1 MKKFLFLLITGVLSL
16 TTLSASTKGDYTEI
30 IYIIDD
36 SGSMKGTEDD
46 VVKGFNAMLKEQR
59 DKYDELILSTILF
72 SDGPYPLHKG
82 VDIRDVK
89 DITRDDYVTGG
100 YTLFRDVLGATI
112 GGLGQQE
119 LSLKKKKKRS
129 IRRILFV
136 IMSDGVDNVS
146 SVYSR
151 SDIQKLIQVCQ
162 SEFGWEFLFLGTNN
176 ISAKGVAA
184 SIGIPENRA
193 VMYTADAQGVKIMN
207 ECVSSVISSVRQ
219 DEEIAI
225 DWSERIEYDNSCR
238 ADRLD
243 LVADTTFGFDYGTTK
258 KRLRE
263 NDNGTFPTFRGGDI
277 SDYKK
282 WVYSR
287 IKYPEEAMMNR
298 LEGRVMINFIVERDG
313 SVGRINVFGTPHE
326 CLIQEVVRVLNSSPK
341 WKPGVRDG
349 KACSTKMAVPFIF
362 RIGK

>member
-16 TTLSASTKGDYTEI
+16 TTLNASTKGKYTEI

-36 SGSMKGTEDD
+36 SGSMKGAEDD

-72 SDGPYPLHKG
+72 SEGSYPLHKR
-82 VDIRDVK
+82 VNIREVK
-89 DITRDDYVTGG
+89 DITKKDYVTGS
-100 YTLFRDVLGATI
+100 YTRFHGALGATI
-112 GGLGQQE
+112 GETGKQQ
-119 LSLKKKKKRS
+119 LSLKKKKRA
-129 IRRILFV
+129 RRILFV
-136 IMSDGVDNVS
+136 IITDGVDSGN

-151 SDIQKLIQVCQ
+151 SDIQELVKECQ

-176 ISAKGVAA
+176 ISAKGFAE
-184 SIGIPENRA
+184 SIGVPENMA

-238 ADRLD
+238 TDRLD
-243 LVADTTFGFDYGTTK
+243 LVADSTFGFDFGAAKRRSDKKEKGT
-258 KRLRE
+258 L
-263 NDNGTFPTFRGGDI
+263 PTFMGGD
-277 SDYKK
+277 KL
-282 WVYSR
+282 VYREWIASR
-287 IKYPEEAMMNR
+287 IKYPKEATR
-298 LEGRVMINFIVERDG
+298 RGIEGRVTITFIVERDG
-313 SVGRINVFGTPHE
+313 SVGRIKVLGTPHE

-341 WKPGVRDG
+341 WKPAVRDG
-349 KACSTKMAVPFIF
+349 KACSTIMTFPFEF